1 MIENIGFAIAGG
13 LGGLINA
20 IIEGDWG
27 LFVPAKE
34 QVTVKDPKT
43 GEKKRTY
50 VYLGVIGSVIVA
62 TVVGYFMGTDLKT
75 AFAAG
80 VAAPLIVEGI
90 FEKVKKQGD

>member
-1 MIENIGFAIAGG
+1 MIENIGFAIAGA

-20 IIEGDWG
+20 IIEGDLG
-27 LFVPAKE
+27 LFVPSKE
-34 QVTVKDPKT
+34 QVTVKDPKA

-62 TVVGYFMGTDLKT
+62 TVVGYFAGTDIKS

-80 VAAPLIVEGI
+80 VAAPMIVEGI
-90 FEKVKKQGD
+90 YEKVKQEK